1 MSAAD
6 LAPDASPV
14 RVTLAGCREEWRWFV
29 FSVLGATGYGVLTVL
44 TASVIGGLVADVV
57 TPAVRE
63 GELTGAM
70 AWQVAWQLGGVV
82 FLNVIAVIVRRIAAG
97 ITYNNLIASTRRRV
111 TRAYQDLPM
120 RWHQVHPSGRL
131 LSHANSD
138 VETIWNIFQPLPMAL
153 GVAIMLLF
161 GFVSIFLVDVVL
173 GFVALVVFPLLIVIN
188 YWFQIVMRRR
198 VEASQAARAQVSTV
212 ADESFDGALVVKALG
227 RADSETA
234 RLTRSAEELRDANIR
249 LGRTEGIFDP
259 MTNALPTLGS
269 LAVVVVGAE
278 RVASGS
284 ITAADVVQ
292 VAYLFSLLAWPV
304 RAFGWILFSLPQ
316 VAIGWKRVKP
326 ILDDAADLPPRR
338 REASLPEG
346 PLELRARGVSFT
358 YEDADAPALTGVD
371 LEVPAGGSLAVV
383 GATGSG
389 KSTLAQVLVGLTP
402 PTAGV
407 VEVGGHDIGGVAN
420 REERVAL
427 ATQDAFV
434 FNESSEENVAL
445 GRSDLGRG
453 EVDHA
458 LDVAHAA
465 TFVEALPHGRDEA
478 LGERGS
484 RLSGGQRQ
492 RIALARVIAGKPG
505 LVVLD
510 DSTSAI
516 DPAVEGDILT
526 SLRSATE
533 GSTTVIVAHRRS
545 SILLADRVVYLENGR
560 VAASGRHDEL
570 MAGHPGYAALL
581 SAYEVEEAEGA
592 APDAAD
598 VNDGVGDDADASH
611 AEAEGGRA

>member
-1 MSAAD
+1 MSSAD
-6 LAPDASPV
+6 LAPDASPI

-29 FSVLGATGYGVLTVL
+29 FAVLGATGYGVLTVL
-44 TASVIGGLVADVV
+44 TANVIGHLVSDVV
-57 TPAVRE
+57 TPAVQTHVF
-63 GELTGAM
+63 TGAM
-70 AWQVAWQLGGVV
+70 AWQVAWQLGGIVA
-82 FLNVIAVIVRRIAAG
+82 LNVIAVIVRRIAAG

-161 GFVSIFLVDVVL
+161 GFVSIFLVDAVL
-173 GFVALVVFPLLIVIN
+173 GAVALVVFPLLIVIN
-188 YWFQIVMRRR
+188 YWFQVVMRQR

-227 RADSETA
+227 RADAETS
-234 RLTRSAEELRDANIR
+234 RLTTAAEELRDANIR

-259 MTNALPTLGS
+259 LTNALPTLGS
-269 LAVVVVGAE
+269 LAVVLVGAE

-284 ITAADVVQ
+284 ITAGDVVQ

-326 ILDDAADLPPRR
+326 IIDDAAALTPRR
-338 REASLPEG
+338 HESTLPDG
-346 PLELRARGVSFT
+346 PLSLRARDVSFT
-358 YEDADAPALTGVD
+358 YEDAAEPALVGVD
-371 LEVPAGGSLAVV
+371 LDVEAGGSLAVV

-402 PTAGV
+402 PTEGL
-407 VEVGGHDIGGVAN
+407 VEVGGHDIAGVTN

-434 FNESSEENVAL
+434 FNESTEQNVTL
-445 GRSDLGRG
+445 GRAQVEGDD
-453 EVDHA
+453 VDRS
-458 LDVAHAA
+458 LDVAHA
-465 TFVEALPHGRDEA
+465 TGFVEALPQGADEV

-492 RIALARVIAGKPG
+492 RVALARVIAGKPG

-516 DPAVEGDILT
+516 DPAVEGEILA
-526 SLRSATE
+526 SLRGVTE

-545 SILLADRVVYLENGR
+545 SILLADRVVYLEQGR
-560 VAASGRHDEL
+560 VVGAGRHEEL
-570 MAGHPGYAALL
+570 MARHPGYATLL
-581 SAYEVEEAEGA
+581 QAY
-592 APDAAD
+592 
-598 VNDGVGDDADASH
+598 DADESEDVASDEGDMDADGAH
-611 AEAEGGRA
+611 A